1 MSSHPLHHPRARSV
15 AAMAWL
21 ALCAAAPAAA
31 APIDLHWPQI
41 HWPLSPPDLLLIG
54 SGGVLVLALALA
66 LMRRP
71 TRAPRNPEGPDLRR
85 WKNPPE

>member
-21 ALCAAAPAAA
+21 SLCAAAPA

-41 HWPLSPPDLLLIG
+41 HWPLSPPDLPLIG
-54 SGGVLVLALALA
+54 SGGVLVLALVLA

-71 TRAPRNPEGPDLRR
+71 TRARRSLEGPDLRW
-85 WKNPPE
+85 WKNPPD